1 MIFGLDST
9 DFDVGQKPLRLHV
22 IFEPLKGQIELT
34 WIAKGDDHKEVTLI
48 VRPFGPNSVQWT
60 LHRAKRSLISRS
72 SGHLRDIRSNLRD
85 FAIRFPVRIGHYSF
99 SVQHT
104 SGVLEPIAV
113 SGDPLEFVATHIRL
127 MERQV
132 REYFKRA
139 ESELEDGCE
148 DNLAQ
153 LLAND
158 RSLRLALRRKEE
170 ERRLKENARRDQILK
185 LKQQDRAFHRER
197 QKEARE
203 KTEQA
208 KKQRLAQPMPDVEIV
223 SDITLSQCVSSN
235 GESQH
240 GLAEF
245 LTRERASSW
254 WIANQTD
261 ELLCLPHCDIE
272 HHDYQVRAALR
283 AMGAL
288 RGRALLCDEV
298 GLGKTIEA
306 GLVLKEL
313 MVRGMVSRFLVITMP
328 SLVDQWCEELRHR
341 FKINAVSTNDLKPG
355 DSVFWKEQP
364 GIVSSLHILKSPQR
378 LEIAEQVK
386 WDLVI
391 VDEAHHLRNRT
402 SAAWGAINRLTR
414 QFMLLLTATPIQ
426 NNLDD
431 LYNLVTLLKPGQLPA
446 PAEFRKRFVDKENSR
461 KVNDAKGLRDLLRA
475 VMIRNTRANAQ
486 IDLPARHA
494 ETVLFE
500 ADEIEQK
507 FWLEWEKELRRNI
520 VKLPPLEAAMRTRTL
535 LQAAGSSPSAWRD
548 IMIRSDDLF
557 NPADWLNDSVSE
569 RSWEKKWR
577 PLILL
582 AKQHGGVVVF
592 TQFRRTQQAL
602 ADALGGEKASVFVID
617 GSVPAPKRTG
627 IVNAFHEQ
635 GGALI
640 LTRSGSEGRN
650 LQFSHQI
657 VNFDLPWNPMEIEQR
672 IGRLH
677 RMGQKHPVQI
687 FNFVRA
693 GSLQEQLLNL
703 LQEKLNLFELV
714 VGETGLVLGDRYSG
728 DEFSEAILEAW
739 KVGESGLE
747 AYFEKLGEELVAARS
762 RYQEIQE
769 TDQTLFARDF
779 EML

>member
-1 MIFGLDST
+1 MIVGLNSS
-9 DFDVGQKPLRLHV
+9 DFDIEKKGLGLR
-22 IFEPLKGQIELT
+22 IFFNMPGGQIELA
-34 WIAKGDDHKEVTLI
+34 WVAKADDQKEVSLA
-48 VRPFGPNSVQWT
+48 VRPIGQNLLQWT
-60 LHRAKRSLISRS
+60 LARGKRTVINRS
-72 SGHLRDIRSNLRD
+72 TGHLNEIRSNLREL
-85 FAIRFPVRIGHYSF
+85 ALRFSVRIDDYTF
-99 SVQHT
+99 SVRRSPH
-104 SGVLEPIAV
+104 VVKPFAV
-113 SGDPLEFVATHIRL
+113 NGDPLEFLATQIRD
-127 MERQV
+127 MEREV
-132 REYFKRA
+132 REHFKQA
-139 ESELEDGCE
+139 ELEKDHLLE
-148 DNLAQ
+148 DNLSQ
-153 LLAND
+153 ILAKE
-158 RSLRLALRRKEE
+158 RAVRRELKRKEE
-170 ERRLKENARRDQILK
+170 ERRLKENAFRDQARK
-185 LKQQDRAFHRER
+185 LKQRQRAFERER
-197 QKEARE
+197 QKANQ
-203 KTEQA
+203 KTEQPKTQLIA
-208 KKQRLAQPMPDVEIV
+208 LRVPDVEIV
-223 SDITLSQCVSSN
+223 SDITLPQPVSYN
-235 GESQH
+235 GGTEH
-240 GLAEF
+240 GLAQF

-261 ELLCLPHCDIE
+261 ELICLPHCQLE

-313 MVRGMVSRFLVITMP
+313 MVRGMVRRFLVITMP
-328 SLVDQWCEELRHR
+328 SLVDQWREELRER
-341 FKINAVSTNDLKPG
+341 FKINTASTNDLKPG
-355 DSVFWKEQP
+355 ETSFWKDQP
-364 GIVSSLHILKSPQR
+364 GIVSSLHTLKSPQR

-426 NNLDD
+426 NSLED

-446 PAEFRKRFVDKENSR
+446 PAEFRRRFVDKENPR
-461 KVNDAKGLRDLLRA
+461 RVNDAKGLRDLLRA

-500 ADEIEQK
+500 ADEIERK
-507 FWLEWEKELRRNI
+507 FWVEWENELRRNI
-520 VKLPPLEAAMRTRTL
+520 AKLPRVEAAMRTRTM
-535 LQAAGSSPSAWRD
+535 LQAAGSSPAAWRD
-548 IMIRSDDLF
+548 VMTRSDDLF
-557 NPADWLNDSVSE
+557 NPAVWLNDSVSE

-602 ADALGGEKASVFVID
+602 ADALGSEKVSVFVID
-617 GSVPAPKRTG
+617 GSVPAAKRTEL
-627 IVNAFHEQ
+627 VNAFHEK

-650 LQFSHQI
+650 LQFSHQV

-677 RMGQKHPVQI
+677 RMGQRHPVRI

-693 GSLQEQLLNL
+693 GSLQEQLLDL

-739 KVGESGLE
+739 KSGESGLE
-747 AYFEKLGEELVAARS
+747 TYFQKLGEELVAARS

>member
-1 MIFGLDST
+1 MIFGLDSN
-9 DFDVGQKPLRLHV
+9 DFDLGTTPLRLHV
-22 IFEPLKGQIELT
+22 VFDPPECQIELR
-34 WIAKGDDHKEVTLI
+34 WIAKEDDRRAVTLA
-48 VRPFGPNSVQWT
+48 VRPIGPNMLRWT
-60 LHRAKRSLISRS
+60 LTRAKRSLMSQS
-72 SGHLRDIRSNLRD
+72 TGHLQEIRSNLRD
-85 FAIRFPVRIGHYSF
+85 LALRFSVRVADYSF
-99 SVQHT
+99 SLRR
-104 SGVLEPIAV
+104 SPEVLESVAV
-113 SGDPLEFVATHIRL
+113 SGDPLEFVAKQIRL
-127 MERQV
+127 MERKV
-132 REYFKRA
+132 REYFNKA
-139 ESELEDGCE
+139 KAQEEQSFDDDLLE
-148 DNLAQ
+148 A
-153 LLAND
+153 LAND
-158 RSLRLALRRKEE
+158 RSIRLALRRQEE
-170 ERRLKENARRDQILK
+170 ERRQQENAVRDQVRRL
-185 LKQQDRAFHRER
+185 LQQNRTLQRER
-197 QKEARE
+197 QRAKE
-203 KTEQA
+203 KTEQP
-208 KKQRLAQPMPDVEIV
+208 KTQQSSLPVSDLEIV
-223 SDITLSQCVSSN
+223 SDIALPQHLSYN
-235 GESQH
+235 AEPEH
-240 GLAEF
+240 GLGQF
-245 LTRERASSW
+245 LIRERASSW

-261 ELLCLPHCDIE
+261 ELICLAHCE
-272 HHDYQVRAALR
+272 LERHDYQVRAALR

-328 SLVDQWCEELRHR
+328 SLVDQWREELQHR
-341 FKINAVSTNDLKPG
+341 FKIDAASSNDLKPG
-355 DSVFWKEQP
+355 DTAFWKDHP
-364 GIVSSLHILKSPQR
+364 GIVSSLHTLKSPQR

-391 VDEAHHLRNRT
+391 VDEAHYLRNRT

-426 NNLDD
+426 NSLED

-446 PAEFRKRFVDKENSR
+446 PAEFRKRFVDKENPR

-486 IDLPARHA
+486 IDLPPRHA
-494 ETVLFE
+494 ETILFQP
-500 ADEIEQK
+500 DEIEQK
-507 FWLEWEKELRRNI
+507 FWLDWENELRSKI
-520 VKLPPLEAAMRTRTL
+520 AKLPALEATMRTRTL
-535 LQAAGSSPSAWRD
+535 LQAAGSSPAAWRD
-548 IMIRSDDLF
+548 VMMRSDDLF
-557 NPADWLNDSVSE
+557 NPAVWLHDSGSE

-592 TQFRRTQQAL
+592 TQFRRTLQAL
-602 ADALGGEKASVFVID
+602 ADSLEMEHVSVFAMD
-617 GSVPAPKRTG
+617 GSVPAAKRTE
-627 IVNAFHEQ
+627 IVNSFHEK

-677 RMGQKHPVQI
+677 RMGQKHPVRI
-687 FNFVRA
+687 INFVRA

-739 KVGESGLE
+739 KSGESGVE
-747 AYFEKLGEELVAARS
+747 TYFEKLGDELVAART

-769 TDQTLFARDF
+769 TDQTLFSRDF

>member
-1 MIFGLDST
+1 
-9 DFDVGQKPLRLHV
+9 
-22 IFEPLKGQIELT
+22 
-34 WIAKGDDHKEVTLI
+34 
-48 VRPFGPNSVQWT
+48 
-60 LHRAKRSLISRS
+60 
-72 SGHLRDIRSNLRD
+72 
-85 FAIRFPVRIGHYSF
+85 
-99 SVQHT
+99 
-104 SGVLEPIAV
+104 
-113 SGDPLEFVATHIRL
+113 
-127 MERQV
+127 
-132 REYFKRA
+132 
-139 ESELEDGCE
+139 
-148 DNLAQ
+148 
-153 LLAND
+153 
-158 RSLRLALRRKEE
+158 
-170 ERRLKENARRDQILK
+170 
-185 LKQQDRAFHRER
+185 
-197 QKEARE
+197 
-203 KTEQA
+203 
-208 KKQRLAQPMPDVEIV
+208 
-223 SDITLSQCVSSN
+223 
-235 GESQH
+235 
-240 GLAEF
+240 
-245 LTRERASSW
+245 
-254 WIANQTD
+254 
-261 ELLCLPHCDIE
+261 
-272 HHDYQVRAALR
+272 
-283 AMGAL
+283 
-288 RGRALLCDEV
+288 
-298 GLGKTIEA
+298 
-306 GLVLKEL
+306 
-313 MVRGMVSRFLVITMP
+313 VRGMVSRFLVTTMP

-386 WDLVI
+386 LDLVI